1 MTGLEGKVALIT
13 GAARG
18 QGRSHALR
26 LASEGADIIALDICA
41 DIDTMDYPN
50 ATPADLKET
59 VAQVEALGRRIV
71 AVETDVRDAAA
82 TRAAVDRGFETFGR
96 IDIVLSNA
104 GIVRLSDG
112 PDDYAQMWQDV
123 VSTNL
128 SGGFHVVNAAVPHI
142 ISGGR
147 GGSVVFTGS
156 TAGVRPTPSLNT
168 AALAYTAS
176 KWGLVGICKQY
187 AASLAEHSI
196 RVNIVHPTGVASGMT
211 MNEAMGGSLRRRPPA
226 ATTPS
231 RRCRMRC
238 RSRSCSRATSPTPS
252 RSWSPIRRSGLPA
265 SRCPWTRASPSAE
278 PGSSDGGQCRL
289 GWHDEHRHPAIGRR
303 VQVGDGHDDEEAA

>member
-1 MTGLEGKVALIT
+1 MTGLDGMVALIT

-18 QGRSHALR
+18 QGRSHAVR

-50 ATPADLKET
+50 ATPADLQET
-59 VAQVEALGRRIV
+59 VDQVQALGRRIV
-71 AVETDVRDAAA
+71 AVEVDVRDAAA
-82 TRAAVDRGFETFGR
+82 TRAAVDQGYEALGR

-104 GIVRLSDG
+104 GIVRLSEG

-128 SGGFHVVNAAVPHI
+128 SGGFHVVTAAIPHLV
-142 ISGGR
+142 SGGR
-147 GGSVVFTGS
+147 GGSIVFTGS
-156 TAGVRPTPSLNT
+156 TAGVRPTANLNT

-176 KWGLVGICKQY
+176 TRGLVGICKQY

-211 MNEAMGGSLRRRPPA
+211 MNEAMGRLA
-226 ATTPS
+226 A
-231 RRCRMRC
+231 
-238 RSRSCSRATSPTPS
+238 
-252 RSWSPIRRSGLPA
+252 
-265 SRCPWTRASPSAE
+265 
-278 PGSSDGGQCRL
+278 
-289 GWHDEHRHPAIGRR
+289 
-303 VQVGDGHDDEEAA
+303 EAAAGGKNSITEMQNALPVEILQPSDISDTIAFLVSDQAKWITGVSLPVDAGFSIR